1 GGGGEC
7 RERGRCP
14 SERRRYSSD
23 MTTASEPP
31 ATLAGIDPEG
41 IDARTIPGVFFRQA
55 RASADRVVFRHYRD
69 DRWQP
74 VTWAEMRESAVRV
87 GCALVKA
94 GVQPREKVILMAHN
108 K

>member
-1 GGGGEC
+1 
-7 RERGRCP
+7 
-14 SERRRYSSD
+14 

-74 VTWAEMRESAVRV
+74 VTWAEVQRCLRERDASLLRFTVDDVLRRV
-87 GCALVKA
+87 ARRGDLFADVA
-94 GVQPREKVILMAHN
+94 TEVQSLP
-108 K
+108 